1 MKKDKYIS
9 IADFAKQAGVSKQA
23 VYSRTKSQD
32 LNKFIKLENGK
43 KLINTKALE
52 LFNKSSSQSSF
63 NQVEQPKPQEQE
75 KDSIDKVLEVL
86 ARQLEEKDRQIEQ
99 LNKHLEGAYKVIEQ
113 QSILLDQQQKL
124 NLIDKKEDIKE
135 MAATANATPAAPMEE
150 AEQEQPPKKKWFNF
164 FSK

>member
-52 LFNKSSSQSSF
+52 LFNKSSSQSSS
-63 NQVEQPKPQEQE
+63 NQVEQG
-75 KDSIDKVLEVL
+75 LESTEREYIESL
-86 ARQLEEKDRQIEQ
+86 KKQIEELQ
-99 LNKHLEGAYKVIEQ
+99 RDKQELYR
-113 QSILLDQQQKL
+113 LLDQQQQL
-124 NLIDKKEDIKE
+124 T
-135 MAATANATPAAPMEE
+135 AQANATIKQLQALQAPKEE
-150 AEQEQPPKKKWFNF
+150 ASIIQQERKKQGF
-164 FSK
+164 FARLFSRDN